1 MRHLVSRLVAASLAW
16 LGAGCTFY
24 TACPTNNGSGATSSM
39 AGNGGSGAS
48 GGTSA
53 NGGTSGM
60 VVSGSW
66 TNTTSN
72 LASLKSECGN
82 LSFISSKP
90 DEDLL
95 IAGIA
100 QAGLWSSQDGGDSWQ
115 ALGTGA
121 GSDAIINRTS
131 AIVYDPADTNRFW
144 ESGVYNLGGVY
155 ETKDDGLTFKWLGG
169 VTHSDLVSIDFSDPD
184 RKTLL
189 AGGHEM
195 PQTLNRSTDGGAH
208 WGPIG
213 SGLPLATNCTTP
225 LIIDPQTYLVGCGGL
240 EGGVTGIYRSTDG
253 GTSWTSIT
261 TAGGT
266 GAPLSASDGSIYWA
280 SATNAGLVRSTDQGQ
295 SFTEVVGAGV
305 LKSLTPVE
313 LPDGRIAAV
322 GSNAVLVSADQ
333 GATWTAVSPALPY
346 NDVVGLAYSAA
357 QKALFVWHFTCGAPP
372 VQVPAD
378 AVMKFPF
385 DYTSM

>member
-1 MRHLVSRLVAASLAW
+1 
-16 LGAGCTFY
+16 
-24 TACPTNNGSGATSSM
+24 
-39 AGNGGSGAS
+39 
-48 GGTSA
+48 
-53 NGGTSGM
+53 M

-72 LASLKSECGN
+72 LAGVQSECGN
-82 LSFISSKP
+82 LSFVSAKP

-95 IAGIA
+95 IAGVA

-115 ALGTGA
+115 ALGTGT

-131 AIVYDPADTNRFW
+131 AIVYDPADTHRFW
-144 ESGVYNLGGVY
+144 ESGTYNLGGVY

-169 VTHSDLVSIDFSDPD
+169 IGHDDLVSIDFSDPD

-195 PQTLNRSTDGGAH
+195 PQTLSRSTDGGAH
-208 WGPIG
+208 WAPIG
-213 SGLPLATNCTTP
+213 SELPPATNCTTP
-225 LIIDPQTYLVGCGGL
+225 LIIDAQTYLVGCGGL
-240 EGGVTGIYRSTDG
+240 EGGVTGIYRSTDS
-253 GTSWTSIT
+253 GTSWTSVT

-266 GAPLSASDGSIYWA
+266 GAPLWASDGSIYWA
-280 SATNAGLVRSTDQGQ
+280 SANNGGLVRSTDQGQ
-295 SFTEVVGAGV
+295 SFTQVVGAGV
-305 LKSLTPVE
+305 LKSLSPVE
-313 LPDGRIAAV
+313 LPDGKIAAV
-322 GSNAVLVSADQ
+322 GSNAVLVSSDQ
-333 GATWTAVSPALPY
+333 GTTWTAISPALPY

-357 QKALFVWHFTCGAPP
+357 QKAIYIWHFTCGAPP
-372 VQVPAD
+372 IQVPAD